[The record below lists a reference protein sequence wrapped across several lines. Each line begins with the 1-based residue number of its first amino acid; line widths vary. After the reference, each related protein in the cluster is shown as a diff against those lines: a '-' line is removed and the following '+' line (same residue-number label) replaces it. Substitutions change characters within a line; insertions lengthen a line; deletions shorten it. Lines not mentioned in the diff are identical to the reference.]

1 MLLQFKKK
9 TSGILETN
17 LAIYILA
24 QNACFVQIE
33 DNFVIEPLSMDE
45 NNCSTRKYQNTSSTS
60 STLINSVKHSL
71 LTLNTVILFITNI
84 LDMLKQLYISN
95 KNLVIL

>member
-1 MLLQFKKK
+1 MLLQFKKKK

-33 DNFVIEPLSMDE
+33 DNFVIEPLSMDK
-45 NNCSTRKYQNTSSTS
+45 NNCSTRKYKNTSSTS

-71 LTLNTVILFITNI
+71 LTLNTVIHYKSFRNVKAT
-84 LDMLKQLYISN
+84 LYF
-95 KNLVIL
+95 K

>member
-33 DNFVIEPLSMDE
+33 DNIVIEPLSMDE
-45 NNCSTRKYQNTSSTS
+45 NNCSTRKYKNTSSTS
-60 STLINSVKHSL
+60 STLINSVKHLRL
-71 LTLNTVILFITNI
+71 LTLNTVIHNKSFRKVKAT
-84 LDMLKQLYISN
+84 LYFR
-95 KNLVIL
+95 